1 MIDAMY
7 NAVLFPRVRYHEK
20 LSATAKL
27 MFCEMTACVDENQ
40 MMDDNPDY
48 FTNEL
53 HLPAADVQTAYQ
65 QLLECKLIIKQP
77 QGQIW
82 VDL

>member
-27 MFCEMTACVDENQ
+27 MFCEMTACVDEDQ
-40 MMDDNPDY
+40 MMDDNPQY
-48 FTNEL
+48 FADEL
-53 HLPAADVQTAYQ
+53 HLPITDVMAAYN
-65 QLLECKLIIKQP
+65 QLLEQKLIKKQP
-77 QGQIW
+77 EGQIW